1 MSIMKRLART
11 AIVTLALTT
20 ALPVASAAQTG
31 PPPATTAAQ
40 DEYVPIDQ
48 LPDEDKL
55 PAGPFLVG
63 AYTVAWLAIL
73 VYLWMLWRRLGK
85 VEQELQ
91 EARRAA
97 GAR

>member
-1 MSIMKRLART
+1 MSIVKRLAAAAVLT
-11 AIVTLALTT
+11 AALW
-20 ALPVASAAQTG
+20 AVAPGDLAAQTA
-31 PPPATTAAQ
+31 PPPPTAAQ

-48 LPDEDKL
+48 LPDGEKL
-55 PAGPFLVG
+55 PAAPFLIG

-73 VYLWMLWRRLGK
+73 IYLFMIWRRLGR
-85 VEQELQ
+85 VEHELQ